1 MGPLDHLIRSTK
13 SGAARVRAKV
23 AAGRRRVRSSGQML
37 VLFVVSIFVLTGIT
51 AIVVD
56 VSWYWANTLRV
67 QRAAD
72 AAALAG
78 VVWLP
83 GAPGTAYTTA
93 MNEAT
98 KNGYTDGSAGV
109 TVYPIKDPANSRRL
123 WVTITAPVNTF
134 FMKIF
139 GISSL
144 TASRM
149 SKAEYVLP
157 VPMGSPENYYGVF
170 GLTRGLTS
178 SVTQLV
184 TNTTTATGDTGWIV
198 PTATPAGTWTAS
210 SGTVVASVAS
220 NNNVYLRTSTN
231 GATHDWTTFGLTTGG
246 SPLIPSPGSGQSLSI
261 VGMEVRLSDAFVS
274 AACANSNI
282 KVETTWNNGTNWS
295 TQIASTPALTTTT
308 TADYTVPSAGGSSS
322 TAAWGGHSWVRAN
335 FTDANFKLRLTATKG
350 CATAGTTLNL
360 DQLQLRVYWSMDTT
374 TTTSVTTTTPL
385 TDKNLQG
392 PGTSCTN
399 GAANCNEADGSALN
413 PRGFWATMNT
423 EGAENANGDAFQ
435 PYYDTATSAPAGACT
450 AVGSNTAC
458 YDADTYYNYAVEMP
472 AGSTGGS
479 VWVYDP
485 VFCDVSVSKGT
496 GDRWFSGSNPVSSF
510 FELYNTQNTLYDNTD
525 DAQLATSGSLFKRI
539 SASDTTMGGSG
550 GSECKYWATAP
561 YGDGRDY
568 HNRWYR
574 LYTGL
579 TGGANGT
586 IYRLHTTSTDPG
598 NVSDQRN
605 TNGESTF
612 ALYASAS
619 GGTPRI
625 YGLGAMQM
633 FTPLSASGGTVSS
646 EFYLAQIDA
655 VHAGKTVEIKLWDP
669 GDTNPLAAN
678 LQIEIPTSGGW
689 AATPFD
695 WSATKGT
702 TNANAQNCDAL
713 TPGSGVGSV
722 QTNVGAT
729 AGTFN
734 GCWLTIDVVIPTTY
748 TAPQSGWWKIKYN
761 MTGTGTS
768 NDVTT
773 WRVQIR
779 GNPVH
784 LIVP

>member
-1 MGPLDHLIRSTK
+1 M
-13 SGAARVRAKV
+13 
-23 AAGRRRVRSSGQML
+23 
-37 VLFVVSIFVLTGIT
+37 
-51 AIVVD
+51 
-56 VSWYWANTLRV
+56 
-67 QRAAD
+67 
-72 AAALAG
+72 
-78 VVWLP
+78 
-83 GAPGTAYTTA
+83 TT
-93 MNEAT
+93 
-98 KNGYTDGSAGV
+98 
-109 TVYPIKDPANSRRL
+109 
-123 WVTITAPVNTF
+123 
-134 FMKIF
+134 
-139 GISSL
+139 
-144 TASRM
+144 
-149 SKAEYVLP
+149 
-157 VPMGSPENYYGVF
+157 
-170 GLTRGLTS
+170 
-178 SVTQLV
+178 LV
-184 TNTTTATGDTGWIV
+184 TNTTTATGDTGWVV
-198 PTATPAGTWTAS
+198 PGATPAGSWTAS
-210 SGTVVASVAS
+210 SGTVLASVAT
-220 NNNVYLRTSTN
+220 NDNVYLRTSTN
-231 GATHDWTTFGLTTGG
+231 GTTHQWGTFGLTSGG

-282 KVETTWNNGTNWS
+282 KVETTWNNGGTWS

-308 TADYTVPSAGGSSS
+308 TADYTVPSTNGSTS
-322 TAAWGGHSWVRAN
+322 TAAWGGHSWVRGD

-360 DQLQLRVYWSMDTT
+360 DQLQVRVYWSMDTT

-435 PYYDTATSAPAGACT
+435 PYYDTATSTPAGACT

-496 GDRWFSGSNPVSSF
+496 GDRWFSGTNPVSSF

-525 DAQLATSGSLFKRI
+525 DTQLATSGSLFKQI

-550 GSECKYWATAP
+550 GSECKYWAIAP

-586 IYRLHTTSTDPG
+586 IYRLHTTSTDPT
-598 NVSDQRN
+598 NVTDQRN

-619 GGTPRI
+619 GGAPRI

-655 VHAGKTVEIKLWDP
+655 VHAGKTMEIKLWDP

-689 AATPFD
+689 APTPSTGRPPRGPRTRMPRTATR
-695 WSATKGT
+695 S
-702 TNANAQNCDAL
+702 L
-713 TPGSGVGSV
+713 RERGVVGPDQRRTDDRHV
-722 QTNVGAT
+722 QRLLADDRRRHPDHLHRAAERLVEDQVQHDRDRHLERRDDLARPDPWQPRSSHRPLILSDG
-729 AGTFN
+729 GP
-734 GCWLTIDVVIPTTY
+734 PTTI
-748 TAPQSGWWKIKYN
+748 ADSHGPAGFDRRVRRILVRSGTVA
-761 MTGTGTS
+761 MALPARLPT
-768 NDVTT
+768 
-773 WRVQIR
+773 
-779 GNPVH
+779 
-784 LIVP
+784 LIER

>member
-1 MGPLDHLIRSTK
+1 
-13 SGAARVRAKV
+13 
-23 AAGRRRVRSSGQML
+23 
-37 VLFVVSIFVLTGIT
+37 
-51 AIVVD
+51 
-56 VSWYWANTLRV
+56 
-67 QRAAD
+67 
-72 AAALAG
+72 
-78 VVWLP
+78 
-83 GAPGTAYTTA
+83 
-93 MNEAT
+93 
-98 KNGYTDGSAGV
+98 
-109 TVYPIKDPANSRRL
+109 
-123 WVTITAPVNTF
+123 
-134 FMKIF
+134 
-139 GISSL
+139 
-144 TASRM
+144 
-149 SKAEYVLP
+149 
-157 VPMGSPENYYGVF
+157 MGSPENYYGVF

-178 SVTQLV
+178 SVTTLV
-184 TNTTTATGDTGWIV
+184 SNTTTTTGDTGWV
-198 PTATPAGTWTAS
+198 ADTTAPAGTPWTAS
-210 SGTVVASVAS
+210 SGTIVNAVKT
-220 NNNVYLRTSTN
+220 NDNIYGRTSTN
-231 GATHDWTTFGLTTGG
+231 LATQQWSAFGLLSGG
-246 SPLIPSPGSGQSLSI
+246 AAVPNPGSGQVLSI
-261 VGMEVRLSDAFVS
+261 VGIQVRLTDAWIN
-274 AACANSNI
+274 AACAGSTL
-282 KVETTWNNGTNWS
+282 KAALSWNGGSTFGTDV
-295 TQIASTPALTTTT
+295 AT
-308 TADYTVPSAGGSSS
+308 TALQGTAAGGNATSFTLPASGGASS
-322 TAAWGGHSWVRAN
+322 TTAWGPGTPHNWVRN
-335 FTDANFKLRLTATKG
+335 DLTDANFRVRLTATRG
-350 CATAGTTLNL
+350 CAATPQFNL
-360 DQLQLRVYWSMDTT
+360 DQLEVRVYWSMDTT
-374 TTTSVTTTTPL
+374 TVTSVTTTTPL

-399 GAANCNEADGSALN
+399 GAANCNEADGAALN

-435 PYYDTATSAPAGACT
+435 PYYDTATSTPAGACT

-472 AGSTGGS
+472 PGSTGGS

-496 GDRWFSGSNPVSSF
+496 GDRWFSGSNAVSSF
-510 FELYNTQNTLYDNTD
+510 FEIYNTQNTLYDNTD
-525 DAQLATSGSLFKRI
+525 DTQLATSGSLFKQI

-568 HNRWYR
+568 HNRWYK

-579 TGGANGT
+579 SGGANGT

-598 NVSDQRN
+598 NVADQRN

-612 ALYASAS
+612 ALYAAAS

-633 FTPLSASGGTVSS
+633 FTPLSSSGGTVSS

-713 TPGSGVGSV
+713 TPGTGVSSV

-761 MTGTGTS
+761 MTGNGTS